1 MFISTKNAHFK
12 QCLHASCSHNNDN
25 IRINNT
31 LISNNNFLFQEAQHS
46 SYMLFYLSCHIAYS
60 TEICGGVQSHTLQA
74 HNTFLPNDFIQIQ
87 YSPYLGVNLN
97 E

>member
-1 MFISTKNAHFK
+1 MHLVHTIT
-12 QCLHASCSHNNDN
+12 DN

-31 LISNNNFLFQEAQHS
+31 LISNNSFLFQGAQYS
-46 SYMLFYLSCHIAYS
+46 SYMGFYLSCHSAYS
-60 TEICGGVQSHTLQA
+60 TEIYGGVLSHTLQA
-74 HNTFLPNDFIQIQ
+74 HNPVLPNDYIQVQ